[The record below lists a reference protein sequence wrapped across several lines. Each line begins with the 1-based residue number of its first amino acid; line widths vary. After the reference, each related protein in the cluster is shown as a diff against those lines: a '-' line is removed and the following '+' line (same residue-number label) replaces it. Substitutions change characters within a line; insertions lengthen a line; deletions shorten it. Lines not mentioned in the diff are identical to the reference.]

1 MVCRPVRRPVQLMDT
16 GTGSGAEHREPARRA
31 AVLGHPI
38 GHSKSPALHRAA
50 YASLGFDCSYEAID
64 LTEQQ
69 VPDFIAGL
77 RAAGPAGPDWVGLSV
92 TMPLKAALVPQMDEV
107 SDLVRRLGV
116 LNTVVVSRGEPG
128 AGPGAVRLSGHNTD
142 VAGIVG
148 ALRHAGAR
156 AGGNAV
162 ILGGGGTAAAAV
174 AALAGLGAASVTI
187 CLRQPAKAVQL
198 VELAAGFALPCQ
210 VLPLQDAAG
219 CLEAADLVVSTLP
232 PRAADPVA
240 AQLALDDGGSA
251 RPAQAGRVL
260 LDVAY
265 DPWPS
270 RIAAV
275 WQGRGGTI
283 VAGIEMLIYQ
293 AVEQVR
299 LFSGALFHDAAGVTN
314 VMCDA
319 VGVPRR

>member
-1 MVCRPVRRPVQLMDT
+1 
-16 GTGSGAEHREPARRA
+16 
-31 AVLGHPI
+31 
-38 GHSKSPALHRAA
+38 
-50 YASLGFDCSYEAID
+50 
-64 LTEQQ
+64 
-69 VPDFIAGL
+69 
-77 RAAGPAGPDWVGLSV
+77 
-92 TMPLKAALVPQMDEV
+92 
-107 SDLVRRLGV
+107 V
-116 LNTVVVSRGEPG
+116 LNTVVVSRDEGD
-128 AGPGAVRLSGHNTD
+128 AGQGAVRLSGHNTD

-156 AGGNAV
+156 AGAGAV
-162 ILGGGGTAAAAV
+162 VLGGGGTAAAAV

-187 CLRQPAKAVQL
+187 CLRRPEKAAPL
-198 VELAAGFALPCQ
+198 VELAAGFGLPCQ
-210 VLPLQDAAG
+210 VLPLQAAAG
-219 CLEAADLVVSTLP
+219 CLGTADLVVSTLP

-240 AQLALDDGGSA
+240 VQLAPEDGRGA
-251 RPAQAGRVL
+251 GPALAGRVL

-270 RIAAV
+270 RIAAA

-299 LFSGALFHDAAGVTN
+299 LFSGPLFRDADRVTN

>member
-1 MVCRPVRRPVQLMDT
+1 MQLTDARA
-16 GTGSGAEHREPARRA
+16 GDVAGSPDRPARRA

-64 LTEQQ
+64 LTEPE
-69 VPDFIAGL
+69 VAGL
-77 RAAGPAGPDWVGLSV
+77 IAEIRAAGAGTPDWAGLSV
-92 TMPLKAALVPQMDEV
+92 TMPLKTALVSQMDEV
-107 SDLVRRLGV
+107 SALVRRLGV
-116 LNTVVVSRGEPG
+116 LNTVVVSRGG
-128 AGPGAVRLSGHNTD
+128 DGAVRLTGHNTD

-148 ALRHAGAR
+148 ALRHAGAPAH
-156 AGGNAV
+156 AGAV
-162 ILGGGGTAAAAV
+162 ILGAGGTAAAAV
-174 AALAGLGAASVTI
+174 AALAELGAASAI
-187 CLRQPAKAVQL
+187 LCLRQPDKAAGL
-198 VELAAGFALPCQ
+198 VELAAGFGLPCQ
-210 VLPLQDAAG
+210 VLPLQQAAG
-219 CLEAADLVVSTLP
+219 CLEAADVVVSTLP
-232 PRAADPVA
+232 PRAADPLA
-240 AQLALDDGGSA
+240 EELAQHDAGTGQA
-251 RPAQAGRVL
+251 GAGRVL

-270 RIAAV
+270 RIASV
-275 WQGRGGTI
+275 WQDRGGTI

-299 LFSGALFHDAAGVTN
+299 LFSGPVFRDAAAVTN